1 MESMSMSSTAS
12 STAAKFHPYLVYLLG
27 FEVALLG
34 LALAFGAF
42 LLLKHFLK
50 KRPFDGSPA
59 VENKEIA
66 RQVQE
71 EILRLVELRNRID
84 PSLANLEPG
93 KIAQGQVGT
102 PAAGSTPDIKIL
114 EEKFQNEVKGF
125 QEKIAALE
133 TALKSAQEAAAKGAE
148 NPAEGS
154 AAQASSGGASA
165 DEIQKIKDE
174 SAQAKVELEQQVVHL
189 ETVVSEYRIF
199 EEDFALVKKFKGEN
213 DQLREEIAQLKA
225 RAEAMPT
232 TPPVTSAPAPV
243 QASPAKPAEVA
254 NSELSEQDIT
264 SLFQSFDMPGEG
276 AETSLAAQTT
286 PASTPEDFDPIAALA
301 AQPDPDPLAELA
313 AAAPPPAAD
322 PAPSTPADAN
332 EIEAFFKAQDEAA
345 GSSGNDADALLAE
358 LHAAAA
364 NSPAPTEAPLNET
377 PAPARPTEGYEMESV
392 RQEPEVSLTA
402 LSKNESLEDLAE
414 SAAGDDKLMEEFQK
428 VLETEKAG

>member
-1 MESMSMSSTAS
+1 MSTSTA
-12 STAAKFHPYLVYLLG
+12 AAKFHPYLVYLLG

-84 PSLANLEPG
+84 PSLANLESG
-93 KIAQGQVGT
+93 KIAQGQAVTSG
-102 PAAGSTPDIKIL
+102 ANSTPDVKTL
-114 EEKFQNEVKGF
+114 EEKFQKEIKGF
-125 QEKIAALE
+125 QEKITVLE
-133 TALKSAQEAAAKGAE
+133 TELKSAQEAAAKAAA
-148 NPAEGS
+148 NPTEGT
-154 AAQASSGGASA
+154 AAPVASGGVSA
-165 DEIQKIKDE
+165 EEIQKIKDE

-225 RAEAMPT
+225 RTEAMPAT
-232 TPPVTSAPAPV
+232 AAVATAPTPIPAPAAP
-243 QASPAKPAEVA
+243 PAEAA
-254 NSELSEQDIT
+254 NPELSEQDIT
-264 SLFQSFDMPGEG
+264 SLFQSFDLPSEG
-276 AETSLAAQTT
+276 AATSTAAQA
-286 PASTPEDFDPIAALA
+286 PAASAPEDFDPLAALA
-301 AQPDPDPLAELA
+301 AQTDPDPLAELA
-313 AAAPPPAAD
+313 AATPSPPAEA
-322 PAPSTPADAN
+322 APSTPADAN

-345 GSSGNDADALLAE
+345 GSSGNEADALLAE

-364 NSPAPTEAPLNET
+364 SSPAPVAAPINET
-377 PAPARPTEGYEMESV
+377 PAPARPAEGYEMESV
-392 RQEPEVSLTA
+392 RQEPDVSLTELA
-402 LSKNESLEDLAE
+402 KNESLEDLAE